1 MVIEYSLQVFEKKLV
16 ELGCE
21 GLDFE
26 IEGRSQSY
34 KAPLINSW

>member
-1 MVIEYSLQVFEKKLV
+1 MVIQYTLQKFDKQLV

-26 IEGRSQSY
+26 VEGRSQTY
-34 KAPLINSW
+34 KKPLANRW